1 MKENPFNYSI
11 ATRVRDKFLL
21 KFLRLAGGES
31 LLDLGCGIGYFT
43 ELLSLKNAQ
52 VIGIDIDTKAIL
64 YAKQNT
70 SGNKFLIASA
80 EALPF
85 KENSFDKLLC
95 SEVLE
100 HIEND
105 EQAVSEIYR
114 VCKSDAIVVIT
125 VPTEEGCF
133 GSKIKK
139 IGHEDAE
146 GGERHYRDGYT
157 RFALESLLKC
167 NGIIPVKSQYSM
179 VFFTELFM
187 GLTKIGYLIKG
198 KKMQS
203 QTDVL
208 KVKDSLFF
216 RFYKFT
222 IFPLVLFLSRI
233 EDFLLAKMLKGHML
247 ITVGIVKKGT

>member
-1 MKENPFNYSI
+1 MKENPFKYSI

-21 KFLRLAGGES
+21 KFLKLARGEKF
-31 LLDLGCGIGYFT
+31 LDLGCGVGYFT
-43 ELLSLKNAQ
+43 ELLSVKDAQ
-52 VIGIDIDTKAIL
+52 VFGIDIDAKAIQ

-70 SGNKFLIASA
+70 SVNKFFIASA
-80 EALPF
+80 ESIPF

-100 HIEND
+100 HIDND
-105 EQAVSEIYR
+105 EQVVSEIYR
-114 VCKSDAIVVIT
+114 VCKNGAIVVIT

-139 IGHEDAE
+139 IGHGDAE
-146 GGERHYRDGYT
+146 SGERHYRDGYT
-157 RFALESLLKC
+157 RFALESLLKR
-167 NGIIPVKSQYSM
+167 NGIILVKSQYSM

-208 KVKDSLFF
+208 KVKDSLLF

-222 IFPLVLFLSRI
+222 LFPFVLFLSRL

-247 ITVGIVKKGT
+247 ITTGIVKKDA